1 MLFEKPLSHFRH
13 ADKWMR
19 LRFLKSLLPRC
30 GQTGCQ
36 GVLHQGMGE
45 QGGAQLLISLLTLA
59 LAASA
64 LPRSSQVLYTQ
75 ADDEWAAGV
84 ASIAEGI
91 VKTSSSCVPE
101 NTVILTMSNG
111 YHCCLA
117 TANECRK
124 DPELKMLLASSQVMW
139 TGGDIGYLVITIDAD
154 AHAKC
159 NNHTAIQHCFLYH
172 TELAPSD
179 WKKADYYAIVYIKI
193 KAMKALM
200 ERGLPAF
207 FFDTD
212 IVFFKVPPFPP
223 PNSYDLVYQME
234 HFDMACE
241 LKSGTQGGPYES
253 ADKSCRGHGINTG
266 QFGLWP
272 SNTTITL
279 LSETF
284 KCGLRST
291 SPGYRGPP
299 IGTQDCMNGA
309 LLGSAC
315 LEGRMI

>member
-1 MLFEKPLSHFRH
+1 
-13 ADKWMR
+13 
-19 LRFLKSLLPRC
+19 
-30 GQTGCQ
+30 
-36 GVLHQGMGE
+36 MGE

-111 YHCCLA
+111 YHWSLLDLKLA
-117 TANECRK
+117 KIMDQKCFFDR
-124 DPELKMLLASSQVMW
+124 
-139 TGGDIGYLVITIDAD
+139 YLVITIDAD

-299 IGTQDCMNGA
+299 IGTQDCMNGVA
-309 LLGSAC
+309 KRMPHMRKVMLPSHFGGHCFCRGLLPKLQLTTYHANCVTSEVGKMKVL
-315 LEGRMI
+315 LEVASKGRARELDGW